1 MAATDPLRLPRGWTK
16 TTRSSV
22 LHAIS
27 LAFTALT
34 RAWGLSATSRRR
46 TIRLEADLDRA
57 MTEIALRNEELA
69 IKDDRFAR
77 VPPRRHQYYGPFR
90 LDRFQGGRSAAPAV

>member
-1 MAATDPLRLPRGWTK
+1 MAATDPFSLPRGWTK

-34 RAWGLSATSRRR
+34 RAWSSSATSPRR
-46 TIRLEADLDRA
+46 TTRLQADLDRA
-57 MTEIALRNEELA
+57 KTEIAPLATLQHTLLIPSYPNRRPARSTRWVHVLRA
-69 IKDDRFAR
+69 STI
-77 VPPRRHQYYGPFR
+77 
-90 LDRFQGGRSAAPAV
+90 GG